1 MSFRENLQ
9 AKIQLDR
16 LVRELSATLKEGPG
30 QWHVDKELMRTLLS
44 KSDFTQRRAR
54 DLELYV
60 RPLQGEMMEVLVF
73 DNELALY
80 HSTVDDVALRK
91 SPEWKEMVSI
101 SNIRRILNDQDVVV
115 SKGKESIRRIYGN
128 ALSGLDLSYTEK
140 DMAALAAEATRALEQ
155 KSLEGIEEALELFSQ
170 VLGFQAVNLAVLEE
184 GLQAHAI
191 PKANGGSLLENLIL
205 FSDERFWIGLRR
217 DTFSPENERDLA
229 QIGAWARGEEPPD
242 QEGPAVFQFL
252 ADLAL
257 KKRVWK
263 VEVPA

>member
-1 MSFRENLQ
+1 
-9 AKIQLDR
+9 
-16 LVRELSATLKEGPG
+16 
-30 QWHVDKELMRTLLS
+30 
-44 KSDFTQRRAR
+44 
-54 DLELYV
+54 
-60 RPLQGEMMEVLVF
+60 MEVLVF

-101 SNIRRILNDQDVVV
+101 RNVRRILNDKDVVV
-115 SKGKESIRRIYGN
+115 SKGKESIRRIYGD
-128 ALSGLDLSYTEK
+128 ALSGLDLSYSEK
-140 DMAALAAEATRALEQ
+140 DMAALAAEASRALEQ

-170 VLGFQAVNLAVLEE
+170 VLGFQAVNLAVLEKD
-184 GLQAHAI
+184 LQALAI
-191 PKANGGSLLENLIL
+191 PKANGGSLLENLLL
-205 FSDERFWIGLRR
+205 FSAERFWMGLRR

-252 ADLAL
+252 ADRAL
-257 KKRVWK
+257 KKREWK

>member
-16 LVRELSATLKEGPG
+16 LVRELSATLNEGPG

-101 SNIRRILNDQDVVV
+101 RNIRRILNDQDVVV
-115 SKGKESIRRIYGN
+115 RKAKESIRHIYGN
-128 ALSGLDLSYTEK
+128 AL
-140 DMAALAAEATRALEQ
+140 LERSQ
-155 KSLEGIEEALELFSQ
+155 TCCGPYVSFS
-170 VLGFQAVNLAVLEE
+170 
-184 GLQAHAI
+184 
-191 PKANGGSLLENLIL
+191 
-205 FSDERFWIGLRR
+205 
-217 DTFSPENERDLA
+217 
-229 QIGAWARGEEPPD
+229 
-242 QEGPAVFQFL
+242 
-252 ADLAL
+252 
-257 KKRVWK
+257 
-263 VEVPA
+263 